1 MHTNTFYLDTKQ
13 NGFTRFGRTLTPV
26 MPLVYTRHVYSG
38 RNRDCHFSIQSALYK
53 YEINTTQQN
62 TQQQQ
67 LIDSQTSGTLF
78 FSRPQSESWPHHGR
92 TFSIYPCPLSFWST
106 LPRWVLSTSWCCPSR
121 PCVAFLAFV
130 HLAGAYDENPN
141 KTQNDKYRTE
151 KSDRVE
157 NTEASDKSIGL
168 IRHRRQFAIKTETIL
183 HLLGQSKNLTTFF

>member
-13 NGFTRFGRTLTPV
+13 NGFTWFGRTLTRV
-26 MPLVYTRHVYSG
+26 MPLVYTKHVYSG
-38 RNRDCHFSIQSALYK
+38 RNRDCYFSIQSALYK
-53 YEINTTQQN
+53 YEINTTQPN

-67 LIDSQTSGTLF
+67 LIDSQTSGVLF

-141 KTQNDKYRTE
+141 KTQNDRKIRSCRKYQSIQQIYRTTPTQ
-151 KSDRVE
+151 K
-157 NTEASDKSIGL
+157 
-168 IRHRRQFAIKTETIL
+168 TIL
-183 HLLGQSKNLTTFF
+183 VSQKNLTTFLRKFT